1 MRPQDLGISLPGSF
15 CARQVLT
22 LFLAL
27 YRQGEE
33 GQPGER
39 VFGVDLGALH
49 PQQQRLRHGF
59 PRGCLRSPDPAHP
72 LQGALQ
78 LEEGIW
84 R

>member
-1 MRPQDLGISLPGSF
+1 MLISEGVSGHAMSLI
-15 CARQVLT
+15 V
-22 LFLAL
+22 FLAPC
-27 YRQGEE
+27 RQGEE
-33 GQPGER
+33 GQR

-49 PQQQRLRHGF
+49 PQQQGLRHGF
-59 PRGCLRSPDPAHP
+59 PRGYLWGPDPAHP